1 MIRRIF
7 HTLCL
12 AMLCLTALAQ
22 DEQQQ
27 INLIKSNPDYLY
39 AMGTSTVSDEEASC
53 NAVDLLAL
61 EIENWLE
68 ENGIGNTES
77 YVSKS
82 RENVSQIKTKR
93 ANLHRVFAFIDKNKV
108 LSFNTEEKKTPETTV
123 APAEETYTPT
133 LKERIMLNVS
143 TFTELNDYVNA
154 GRADE
159 TITDVGKY
167 SNLPKSGIVYA
178 FIHNRQGNIP
188 ACLKITDGTALN
200 LRTGKSDKISNYKG
214 CGAIWIKFK
223 EE

>member
-1 MIRRIF
+1 
-7 HTLCL
+7 
-12 AMLCLTALAQ
+12 
-22 DEQQQ
+22 
-27 INLIKSNPDYLY
+27 
-39 AMGTSTVSDEEASC
+39 MGTSTVSDEEASC

-68 ENGIGNTES
+68 ENGIGNKEN

-123 APAEETYTPT
+123 APAVETYTPT

-167 SNLPKSGIVYA
+167 SNLPKSGIVYV

-200 LRTGKSDKISNYKG
+200 LRTGKGDKISNYKG